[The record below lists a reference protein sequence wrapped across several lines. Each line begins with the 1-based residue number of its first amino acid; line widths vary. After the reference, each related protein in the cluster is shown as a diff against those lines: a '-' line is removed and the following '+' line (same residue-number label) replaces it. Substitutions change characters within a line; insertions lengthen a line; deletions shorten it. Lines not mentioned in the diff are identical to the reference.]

1 MLNYISAC
9 SVILAYMFVI
19 YFSHEFIFSKRFEIK
34 GDYNENILSEMMQYK
49 SEMPRV
55 LLLGTISLFLI
66 AIFGHTYNCTF
77 IAFNQRISG
86 IQQFSA
92 FWIVYLLI
100 EYMAGKNEKY
110 RTNVN
115 KVNLNR
121 KRRVWYVV
129 ITFLAIT
136 LTIFVIKFI
145 DKV

>member
-34 GDYNENILSEMMQYK
+34 GDYNESVLSEMMQCK

-55 LLLGTISLFLI
+55 FLLGTISLFLI
-66 AIFGHTYNCTF
+66 AIFGHIYNCTF

-86 IQQFSA
+86 IQQFST

-110 RTNVN
+110 RTKVN